1 MHPRR
6 GDRSLFLEESSMKRK
21 TMKQTVALLSVLS
34 GLFAAGCATTRQA
47 ASGPVAPPA
56 AVASA
61 SAVKTTG
68 EHKTAHQGS
77 LNPIERC
84 EIGHA
89 EVKLEGKTLSLWF
102 VGSPDTTRAV
112 PIPERAV
119 VLKVQIPGE
128 KNART
133 LRLRPQPLDLA
144 GETVGNC
151 SHFEG
156 EAPWLSGL
164 GKFTATGT
172 VVFKGTKRPLR
183 IEYPGGYD
191 PD

>member
-1 MHPRR
+1 MQQ
-6 GDRSLFLEESSMKRK
+6 RK
-21 TMKQTVALLSVLS
+21 QKIALLSVLS
-34 GLFAAGCATTRQA
+34 GLFAVAGCATNRQA
-47 ASGPVAPPA
+47 VSGPTASTAVVAG
-56 AVASA
+56 ASA
-61 SAVKTTG
+61 AKKVTG

-77 LNPIERC
+77 LNAIERC

-89 EVKLEGKTLSLWF
+89 EVKVEGKTLSLWF

-112 PIPERAV
+112 PIPEHAV
-119 VLKVQIPGE
+119 ALKVQIPGE
-128 KNART
+128 KSART

-156 EAPWLSGL
+156 DAPWLSEQ

-172 VVFKGTKRPLR
+172 VVFKGTQRPLR